1 MVFVAAGMGGGT
13 GTGASA
19 VVADIARK
27 QGALTVGVVTL
38 PFSFEGPR
46 RREVAEQGLY
56 NLQQKVDT
64 LIAIE
69 NDRLLPSLVGNVSL
83 ERALMAADEVLRQ
96 GVQGITDIITVPGMI
111 NVDFA
116 DVKTIMGNGGKAFMA
131 VGEGKGKW
139 ASMEAAEMA
148 VSNPLF
154 DAPMQGASG
163 VLFNIKGGKDLT
175 LAHVHDVAEII
186 RKTARPDANVIFGVV
201 QDKKM
206 KKRVSI
212 TLVATG
218 VESARPNQQAGRGAD
233 AVNSSAA
240 KVRTNGVQELP
251 ELASVNGHAVAVVGE
266 TRKLI

>member
-1 MVFVAAGMGGGT
+1 
-13 GTGASA
+13 
-19 VVADIARK
+19 
-27 QGALTVGVVTL
+27 
-38 PFSFEGPR
+38 
-46 RREVAEQGLY
+46 
-56 NLQQKVDT
+56 
-64 LIAIE
+64 
-69 NDRLLPSLVGNVSL
+69 
-83 ERALMAADEVLRQ
+83 
-96 GVQGITDIITVPGMI
+96 
-111 NVDFA
+111 
-116 DVKTIMGNGGKAFMA
+116 MA

-218 VESARPNQQAGRGAD
+218 VESARPNEQARRGAE
-233 AVNSSAA
+233 AAISSATGA
-240 KVRTNGVQELP
+240 RTNGVQELP